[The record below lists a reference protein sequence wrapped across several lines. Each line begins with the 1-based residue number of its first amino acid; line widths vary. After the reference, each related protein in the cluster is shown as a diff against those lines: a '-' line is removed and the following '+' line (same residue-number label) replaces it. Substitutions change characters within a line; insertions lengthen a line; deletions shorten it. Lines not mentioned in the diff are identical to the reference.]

1 MKSNV
6 ALGKDDLALISF
18 YSEGIIT
25 ELKRI

>member
-1 MKSNV
+1 MKSYV

-18 YSEGIIT
+18 YFKGLIR